1 MLSGLLVILAH
12 ICLID
17 AARATGEE
25 RNRLT
30 SVADHLSRAAA
41 HLDSLENETALI
53 TKLERASGIVSDYRA
68 QRGRR
73 RSKRSARTSHGR

>member
-1 MLSGLLVILAH
+1 LLRDLAH

-17 AARATGEE
+17 AARVTGEE

-30 SVADHLSRAAA
+30 GVADHLSRAAA
-41 HLDSLENETALI
+41 HLDSLENEPALI
-53 TKLERASGIVSDYRA
+53 AKLERASGIASDYRA

-73 RSKRSARTSHGR
+73 QSKRSARRSRGQ